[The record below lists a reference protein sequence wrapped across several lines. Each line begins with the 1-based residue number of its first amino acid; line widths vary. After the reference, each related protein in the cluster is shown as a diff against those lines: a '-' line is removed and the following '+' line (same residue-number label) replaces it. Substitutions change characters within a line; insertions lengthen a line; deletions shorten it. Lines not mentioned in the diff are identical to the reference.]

1 MPGRERLTSLLQA
14 VFLGRLTGEG
24 CPRVKDAG
32 LLIVFSTEHVGG
44 KEVELKLEFLIGLS
58 YHIVLGDSL
67 CVFRTCP
74 QQDRFCQSG
83 YLLPVSHFPT
93 HLQPRP
99 TYLSGKLQRLN
110 CTSAVVL
117 RRQSV

>member
-1 MPGRERLTSLLQA
+1 MPERERLTSLLQA
-14 VFLGRLTGEG
+14 VFPGHLTGEG

-32 LLIVFSTEHVGG
+32 LLMVFTTEHVGG

-83 YLLPVSHFPT
+83 YLLPVSHSPI
-93 HLQPRP
+93 HLQPWL